1 VIDPGNPP
9 IRPVS
14 VVKDVQVAG
23 LAHYLT
29 ALRRTSHVSVVRAS
43 EGSALLTFWHDA
55 ILALLAATSGTEN
68 VAIYVRDQPFIEDT
82 LDLLAYLGLPT
93 FVSNHQG
100 TAGIK
105 AARKWLAVPGRLLVV
120 TADPE
125 QPRVAVPGVARLARM
140 LGVPLCPLAVTA
152 SRGSRLRRT
161 DGCVL
166 PQLGGEL
173 TVRALPP
180 VNEPSPEASAAAVQ
194 RALSSGTLLETAA
207 RPLLPWRRVLEA
219 WPRLCLKPRTRGQ
232 VTVWPATEPASI
244 IF

>member
-1 VIDPGNPP
+1 
-9 IRPVS
+9 VS
-14 VVKDVQVAG
+14 VVGNVQVAG

-29 ALRRTSHVSVVRAS
+29 ALRRTSRVSVVRAT

-55 ILALLAATSGTEN
+55 ILPLLAATSGTEN
-68 VAIYVRDQPFIEDT
+68 VAIYVRAQPFIEDT
-82 LDLLAYLGLPT
+82 LALLAYLGLPT
-93 FVSNHQG
+93 FVSDHQG

-105 AARKWLAVPGRLLVV
+105 AARKWLSVSGRLLVV

-125 QPRVAVPGVARLARM
+125 EARVAVPGVARLARM

-152 SRGSRLRRT
+152 SHGSRLPRT

-166 PQLGGEL
+166 PHLGGEL
-173 TVRALPP
+173 TVQALPP
-180 VNEPSPEASAAAVQ
+180 VIEPTLEASAAAVQ
-194 RALSSGTLLETAA
+194 HALSGSTLVDTPA
-207 RPLLPWRRVLEA
+207 RPLLPWRRALEV

-232 VTVWPATEPASI
+232 VTVWPATEPASL